1 MQNHTSHAILIADL
15 GYGDA
20 GKGSTVDALAR
31 STQAHTV
38 VRYNGGAQAA
48 HNVVTP
54 EGRHHTFAQFG
65 SAAFIPGVRT
75 HLSRYMLLHPLAMLS
90 EERHLRALGVRDAFA
105 RTSIERGALVVT
117 PFQQAANRLREM
129 ARGDARHGSC
139 GMGIGETMADS
150 LANGENALF
159 AGDLADRD
167 VVLRKLAWLRDA
179 KIAQLE
185 GLLAGLPRTPEVEA
199 ERGVLY
205 DPGIIAATA
214 DVYQHFAAQI
224 QLVEPGYLG
233 SLLNRPGAVIF
244 EGAQGVLLDEWW
256 GFFPYNSWSTLTFRN
271 ADRLL
276 EENHFEGEAYKLGLI
291 RAYATR
297 HGAGPFVSEDARLT
311 QAIPDRHNQ
320 NNAWQRQFRVGYLDL
335 VALRYALRV
344 VGRVDGLAVTN
355 LDRMAEI
362 PEWQMCIAHS
372 HGGMAPSGGADP
384 GVEPFFKC
392 SGGLCTDI
400 RLPADPT
407 DLPRMEQLTR
417 LLMEMQPV
425 YHACPQQP
433 AEYAAHIGAQLGL
446 PIAMTSYGPTAL
458 EKTFSTEMA
467 FSALPVLSAQRI
479 PLQPASIT

>member
-1 MQNHTSHAILIADL
+1 MYHSSSSHAILIADL

-20 GKGSTVDALAR
+20 GKGSLVDALAR
-31 STQAHTV
+31 QTQVHTV

-65 SAAFIPGVRT
+65 SAAFLPGVRT

-105 RTSIERGALVVT
+105 RTSIERGVLVVT

-167 VVLRKLAWLRDA
+167 VVIRKLAWLRDA

-185 GLLAGLPRTPEVEA
+185 GLLGGLPSTPEVEA
-199 ERGVLY
+199 ERGVLF

-214 DVYQHFAAQI
+214 DVYQHFAAQV

-233 SLLNRPGAVIF
+233 LLLNRPGVVIF

-276 EENHFEGEAYKLGLI
+276 EENHFEGEAHKLGLI

-355 LDRMAEI
+355 LDRMADF
-362 PEWQMCIAHS
+362 PEWQVCDAYQFP
-372 HGGMAPSGGADP
+372 GPNPSGVADFFECQGA
-384 GVEPFFKC
+384 
-392 SGGLCTDI
+392 LCKNI
-400 RLPADPT
+400 RLPAAPT
-407 DLPRMEQLTR
+407 DLSKMEQLTR
-417 LLMEMQPV
+417 LLMQMQPV
-425 YHACPQQP
+425 YRAYAPACPRQP
-433 AEYAAHIGAQLGL
+433 AEYAAHIGACLGL
-446 PIAMTSYGPTAL
+446 PLAVTSYGPTASDKL
-458 EKTFSTEMA
+458 IAPMQA
-467 FSALPVLSAQRI
+467 A
-479 PLQPASIT
+479 